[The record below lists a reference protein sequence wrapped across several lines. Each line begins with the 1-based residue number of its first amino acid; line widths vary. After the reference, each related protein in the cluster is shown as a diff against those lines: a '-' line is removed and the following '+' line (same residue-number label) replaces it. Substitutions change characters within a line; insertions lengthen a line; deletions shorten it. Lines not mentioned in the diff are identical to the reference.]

1 MRALAAQYRSLRVFI
16 VFSLSLS
23 LSPGKL
29 CEMGFP
35 REMVLEAF
43 MACDKNEEMA
53 ANFLFDS

>member
-1 MRALAAQYRSLRVFI
+1 
-16 VFSLSLS
+16 
-23 LSPGKL
+23 
-29 CEMGFP
+29 MGFP